1 VTVAEVVGLAAT
13 AVFLC
18 ELIPQPLR
26 ILRTRSLSGL
36 SPIGTGI
43 YFVTELGWVS
53 YGITSGLV
61 VVLLTALAATVLSGL
76 QLALLWSRR
85 GPNDLWWMLL
95 WATGLAAS
103 LVMGAIGAMLV
114 LGLFIGLGPQAWAAW
129 RSSSVSGVSLWRWVL
144 SGTSGMLWCT
154 YGVLMGE
161 FPLMATGSVGMVC
174 ASLALSRLVGE
185 QMKRRR
191 VEAHTPRGI

>member
-85 GPNDLWWMLL
+85 RPNDLWWMLL

-114 LGLFIGLGPQAWAAW
+114 LGLVIGLGPQAWAAW

>member
-1 VTVAEVVGLAAT
+1 MTVAEVVGLAAT

-114 LGLFIGLGPQAWAAW
+114 LGLVIGLGPQAWAAW

-191 VEAHTPRGI
+191 VEANTPRGI